1 MSQRKVLVVGYGK
14 RVREAALPSLA
25 ACEGLSLARIVARR
39 AREED
44 GHAIGALEDLTDLA
58 GVDVVYLAVG
68 KDATP
73 KVLAR
78 LVELGAADVELLVET
93 PVVRFKHFRHVSQL
107 ARFRRTSV
115 AEDCAYLPW
124 FDTVEAASA
133 HLGAPRTLTLD
144 RSAYAYHGLATAK
157 ALLGA
162 SRVRG
167 GRRRAAGEGRH
178 ERRLS
183 FAGGTAAVVLEP
195 RDYAVGRWTL
205 EGERGAL
212 SDDGRDGLH
221 LEARLEDG
229 LVAGFR
235 AGDFETSLTP
245 AERGLTAG
253 DPEGASVTARQEA
266 MKRVGFLR
274 IWERLARGEGG
285 YPLAEGLD
293 DMVVDY
299 HLEKLGRYVANPF
312 TSPRSP
318 LARLLLSTV
327 TRLGG

>member
-1 MSQRKVLVVGYGK
+1 MGVICPPGDAVAELEAAGLVVFPMK
-14 RVREAALPSLA
+14 LSRDKISASETLA
-25 ACEGLSLARIVARR
+25 AAK
-39 AREED
+39 
-44 GHAIGALEDLTDLA
+44 
-58 GVDVVYLAVG
+58 AV
-68 KDATP
+68 
-73 KVLAR
+73 R
-78 LVELGAADVELLVET
+78 GAA
-93 PVVRFKHFRHVSQL
+93 
-107 ARFRRTSV
+107 
-115 AEDCAYLPW
+115 
-124 FDTVEAASA
+124 
-133 HLGAPRTLTLD
+133 G
-144 RSAYAYHGLATAK
+144 
-157 ALLGA
+157 
-162 SRVRG
+162 VRG
-167 GRRRAAGEGRH
+167 GRRRSLGEGRH

-183 FAGGTAAVVLEP
+183 FAGGTSAVVLEP

-221 LEARLEDG
+221 LEVRVEDG

-235 AGDFETSLTP
+235 VGDVETTLTA
-245 AERGLTAG
+245 AERALTAG

-285 YPLAEGLD
+285 YPLEDGLD

-318 LARLLLSTV
+318 LARALLSGV